1 MFPPIL
7 QCSLCQRFCLAHD
20 LAQMRNLWFN
30 VAAFESR
37 YSLSIENFA
46 RHETFCLECR
56 APFDPLIVPG
66 VGRREPRVKWS
77 YPRLLRGGPVRWIIG
92 TMKTRMGGHAHRRL
106 LITIVGLGIGLFCL
120 DLYLPLGIGN
130 GVLYGGLVILS
141 FLLPNRKGPLITAA
155 LCSVLSMADVLLSP
169 TVEGVPLWMGVSNR
183 LFSLTA
189 IWLPVLFFLH
199 RRQAEEAL
207 QRAHDV
213 LENRVEARTHELAT
227 VNQALVAEIG
237 ERRET
242 ERSLRASETV
252 LQAQQRELQQS
263 REDLRALA
271 GQLLTAQEE
280 DRRRIS
286 RDLHDDINQRLAM
299 LSMDL
304 RRAEKD
310 SSTDPEH
317 LREEIRR
324 VSKDLTAISDDV
336 RQMAYRFHP
345 SILDD
350 LGLVKALRRLVDDFS
365 VRTGIKVSY
374 VHKDPVTALP
384 PESTICL
391 YRVAQE
397 SLSNIS
403 RHAQAT
409 QVDVE
414 LICEED
420 LVGLSVR
427 DNGLGFDIRQLTQIG
442 GHLGLLSMKERVRL
456 AKGKLDV
463 ESALMHGT
471 QIRVDLPLESGAIDV

>member
-1 MFPPIL
+1 MG
-7 QCSLCQRFCLAHD
+7 
-20 LAQMRNLWFN
+20 
-30 VAAFESR
+30 
-37 YSLSIENFA
+37 
-46 RHETFCLECR
+46 T
-56 APFDPLIVPG
+56 DP
-66 VGRREPRVKWS
+66 
-77 YPRLLRGGPVRWIIG
+77 
-92 TMKTRMGGHAHRRL
+92 HRRL
-106 LITIVGLGIGLFCL
+106 LMTIVGLGLGLFCL

-141 FLLPNRKGPLITAA
+141 FLLPNRKGPVITAA
-155 LCSVLSMADVLLSP
+155 VCSVLTMADVLLSP

-213 LENRVEARTHELAT
+213 LETRVTVRTHELAT

-242 ERSLRASETV
+242 EQSLRASESI
-252 LQAQQRELQQS
+252 LQAHQRELQQS

-304 RRAEKD
+304 RQVEKD
-310 SSTDPEH
+310 PSSNPEH

-324 VSKDLTAISDDV
+324 VSQGLTTVSDDV

-350 LGLVKALRRLVDDFS
+350 LGLVKAVRRLVDDFS
-365 VRTGIKVSY
+365 ERTGMKTTY

-384 PESTICL
+384 AEATICL
-391 YRVAQE
+391 YRVVQE
-397 SLSNIS
+397 SLSNIT
-403 RHAQAT
+403 RHAQAS

-414 LICEED
+414 LICED
-420 LVGLSVR
+420 DMITLSVH
-427 DNGLGFDIRQLTQIG
+427 DNGVGFDTGQLAFAG
-442 GHLGLLSMKERVRL
+442 GHLGLLSMRERVRL
-456 AKGKLDV
+456 AKGKLEV
-463 ESALMHGT
+463 ESVPLHGV
-471 QIRVDLPLESGAIDV
+471 QIRVEIPLGSGADHV